1 MYLVHAAL
9 RAPATGRGLP
19 GDLAARL
26 LALGGPDR
34 VEHVSVHPDA
44 LPDAVVGVFL
54 TADRLADAEH
64 RAGELLR
71 RAVEELP
78 ALRGWSV
85 GPVRAPLVVPFYERW
100 LSGSGPAGRNGPGTI
115 PSS

>member
-9 RAPATGRGLP
+9 RAPSAGHRLP
-19 GDLAARL
+19 GGLAAQL
-26 LALGGPDR
+26 LVLAGPDR
-34 VEHVSVHPDA
+34 VEHIAVHPDA
-44 LPDAVVGVFL
+44 APDAVVGVFL
-54 TADRLADAEH
+54 VADRLADAEH
-64 RAGELLR
+64 RAGELLH

-85 GPVRAPLVVPFYERW
+85 GPVRVPLVGAFYDRL